1 MPPERNAS
9 HKQMDG
15 SIAYAA
21 MYLANRMSVSAII
34 AVTEYGQTPRIMSRV
49 RTGIPIY
56 ALSRRHRSRTKMAF
70 LRDVYSFSLDLSRVD
85 SSRQLVTRIVEYF
98 KDIFGAPDFKTKI
111 VREFLDN
118 KNIDANDCVF
128 IGDSPGDFN
137 AAFENSVPFIYRG
150 EDQSDCYENCLMNFQ
165 F

>member
-1 MPPERNAS
+1 MVVDKVLKSPYI
-9 HKQMDG
+9 DG
-15 SIAYAA
+15 VQK
-21 MYLANRMSVSAII
+21 YLIDHFKRQKFII
-34 AVTEYGQTPRIMSRV
+34 VTNTPKIEIELILK
-49 RTGIPIY
+49 TLG
-56 ALSRRHRSRTKMAF
+56 
-70 LRDVYSFSLDLSRVD
+70 
-85 SSRQLVTRIVEYF
+85 IVEYF

-128 IGDSPGDFN
+128 IGDSPGDFK